1 MSAEPLGERAVLSP
15 PKTYHFVLDDD
26 DRITYVWPE
35 LGNAMAPFVGR
46 VIWELLPGAEGL
58 LLHPFDE
65 ARRTRREV
73 KFTTF
78 YAGRFNSIRVM
89 PAADGLAVHVE
100 QLGALNLRTLSTLA
114 ESLRRIEAELVARE
128 SEPRGPQA
136 PSSRQALP

>member
-1 MSAEPLGERAVLSP
+1 MSAGQRHEPAVLSP

-46 VIWELLPGAEGL
+46 LIWELLPGAEGL
-58 LLHPFDE
+58 LRHPFDD
-65 ARRTRREV
+65 ARRTRREIR
-73 KFTTF
+73 FTTF
-78 YAGRFNSIRVM
+78 YAGRFNSIRAM

-100 QLGALNLRTLSTLA
+100 QLGSLNVRTLSTLA

-128 SEPRGPQA
+128 S
-136 PSSRQALP
+136 